1 MICYKNSFAT
11 EAVRR
16 YLLQLIAKSGPEP
29 ERLPPEREL
38 AERLHLSRV
47 TVRRAIEEL
56 ENMSYILRLPG
67 RKGAFTNPAVASEVE
82 HTIGI
87 VVYQNY
93 VGQIFSQ
100 FLSGLSGELYRCG
113 HHYNFSLFQRSG
125 SSASQVAFELE
136 NSGYDCIVWHTQAPE
151 DLEVIRLLHLHKFPV
166 FTLCN
171 PNFPEWGMAP
181 GQNYGLDMQQA
192 GEAQAAFL
200 LKKQCRKPGL
210 CCSGGVSAMTEAFQ
224 RKLAENGVSAGA
236 ENFFCSAGSFLDCLD
251 VLLEKGM
258 DGICCSLGEP
268 QILALL
274 AALSA
279 HEKAHRIPILLQSRN
294 FSIRC
299 RAEYKHL
306 QIFYPDTSFY
316 QEQCLALGSHL
327 AHGIISRLKTG
338 VAGPDVLLPACRFAE
353 SEDV

>member
-1 MICYKNSFAT
+1 MGYERSNTCRSAHFYGLSNHIHRKFVEKFCKNQKYPLVLKVEWYYNKYQNESGANMICYKNSFAT

-200 LKKQCRKPGL
+200 LKKQCRKPVL
-210 CCSGGVSAMTEAFQ
+210 CCSGGVSAMTGAFQ

-274 AALSA
+274 
-279 HEKAHRIPILLQSRN
+279 EKHKDKAVFVFTSRAQADAFLQE
-294 FSIRC
+294 C
-299 RAEYKHL
+299 E
-306 QIFYPDTSFY
+306 
-316 QEQCLALGSHL
+316 
-327 AHGIISRLKTG
+327 
-338 VAGPDVLLPACRFAE
+338 
-353 SEDV
+353 